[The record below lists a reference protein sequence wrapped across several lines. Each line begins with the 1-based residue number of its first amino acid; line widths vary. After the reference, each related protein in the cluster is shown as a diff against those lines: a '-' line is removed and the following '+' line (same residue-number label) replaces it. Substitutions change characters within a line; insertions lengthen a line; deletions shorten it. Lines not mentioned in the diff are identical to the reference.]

1 MIKSLFLFL
10 SFLPFWLIA
19 QDNSSPFSFGLQYKP
34 IVSATY
40 FNAGDLNANWDNNEV
55 ELSPKY
61 GQSFGMIVRHQIT
74 NTFSLET
81 GLSLVNRRYELSIS
95 NTSIA
100 LQDQASVNLRS
111 YDWPIQIL
119 SYVRVAENYYLNASF
134 GNAITIFPS
143 DIISYG
149 TKYDY
154 FFVSTARRR
163 KIQSAFIANLG
174 MEYRTKNKGIYY
186 IGASLHRPWKTSAR
200 SFPEYD
206 DGSNKFN
213 TQAPT
218 GESSKFLDISG
229 NYFTI
234 DLRYFFNQN

>member
-1 MIKSLFLFL
+1 M
-10 SFLPFWLIA
+10 
-19 QDNSSPFSFGLQYKP
+19 
-34 IVSATY
+34 
-40 FNAGDLNANWDNNEV
+40 NANWDNNEV

-81 GLSLVNRRYELSIS
+81 GLSLVNRRYELSIA
-95 NTSIA
+95 NTSIS

-163 KIQSAFIANLG
+163 KMQSAFIANLG
-174 MEYRTKNKGIYY
+174 MEYRTKAKEY
-186 IGASLHRPWKTSAR
+186 ITLVLAYTDHGKLAHAPFLSTMMVQTSSTPKHLQVSLPNFW
-200 SFPEYD
+200 
-206 DGSNKFN
+206 
-213 TQAPT
+213 
-218 GESSKFLDISG
+218 I
-229 NYFTI
+229 
-234 DLRYFFNQN
+234 

>member
-1 MIKSLFLFL
+1 MIKVLFVLLSLYPFLL
-10 SFLPFWLIA
+10 LA
-19 QDNSSPFSFGLQYKP
+19 QDSDSPFSFGLQYKP
-34 IVSATY
+34 IITAAY
-40 FNAGDLNANWDNNEV
+40 FNAGDEDVIWDNNEAS
-55 ELSPKY
+55 LSPKF
-61 GQSFGMIVRHQIT
+61 GQSFGMILRYQIN

-81 GLSLVNRRYELSIS
+81 GLNLVNRKYELSITNRIIS
-95 NTSIA
+95 
-100 LQDQASVNLRS
+100 LQDQANVNLRS

-149 TKYDY
+149 KKYDY
-154 FFVSTARRR
+154 FLVSTARRR
-163 KIQSAFIANLG
+163 KIQSALIANLG
-174 MEYRTKNKGIYY
+174 VEYRTKNKGIYY
-186 IGASLHRPWKTSAR
+186 IGASLHRSWKTSAR

-218 GESSKFLDISG
+218 GESSKFFDING

-234 DLRYFFNQN
+234 DLRYFFNGN